1 MPVGFLPLTEKT
13 SAASETSSGKIF
25 AANRATGRIALTV
38 NAVDGVSRRGRVH
51 EHGSLR
57 VRFPNGPILEAV
69 TVNSAG
75 GVTGGDRFDFD
86 ISVGEGAS
94 LTMTTAAAEKVYRSL
109 GPDTDI
115 SLTLAIGAGGTMRW
129 LPQETILFDQ
139 ARLSRRVEADIA
151 AGGRLLLTEAV
162 VFGRSAMGETVTQGK
177 LVDRWRIRREGR
189 LVFAETLRLDGAM
202 SDQLAEP
209 AIAGGGVALATVLM
223 VPGEE
228 AAVAA
233 VRDLEDKF
241 AGEVGISAWNGIA
254 VARLCATDGARLR
267 HDLMLVLSAVDGH
280 ALPRLWLN

>member
-1 MPVGFLPLTEKT
+1 MGLLPLTDKT
-13 SAASETSSGKIF
+13 SAPSETSSGKVF

-38 NAVDGVSRRGRVH
+38 DAADGVSRRGRVH
-51 EHGSLR
+51 EDGSLR

-69 TVNSAG
+69 TINSAG

-86 ISVGEGAS
+86 IAVGAGAS

-109 GPDTDI
+109 GPDTEV
-115 SLTLAIGAGGTMRW
+115 SLTLAVGAGGAMRW

-151 AGGRLLLTEAV
+151 AGGKLLLAEAV
-162 VFGRSAMGETVTQGK
+162 VFGRSAMGETVTRGK
-177 LVDRWRIRREGR
+177 LVDRWRVRREGR
-189 LVFAETLRLDGAM
+189 LVFAETLRLDEAI
-202 SDQLAEP
+202 SDKLAER

-233 VRDLEDKF
+233 VRELDDKF

-254 VARLCATDGARLR
+254 VARLCAADGARLR